1 MSYTTTALINN
12 NKKEKKIYPKFS
24 FKSAAQMQQ
33 GFADLSS
40 SPLLSSLLLSLLNFS
55 FFLIFMVF
63 WLFFVIFLV
72 WLVLARGTLAARQ
85 DDYNHRAGRTVRLAI

>member
-40 SPLLSSLLLSLLNFS
+40 SSLLFSLLLSLLNFS
-55 FFLIFMVF
+55 FFPNFMVF
-63 WLFFVIFLV
+63 CPFFGLFIDCR
-72 WLVLARGTLAARQ
+72 ARGAGAAR
-85 DDYNHRAGRTVRLAI
+85 RAGGALTAP